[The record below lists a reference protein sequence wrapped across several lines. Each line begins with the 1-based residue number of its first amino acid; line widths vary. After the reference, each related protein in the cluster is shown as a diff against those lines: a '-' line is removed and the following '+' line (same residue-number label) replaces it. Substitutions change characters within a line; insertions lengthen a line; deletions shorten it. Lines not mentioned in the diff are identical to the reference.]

1 MQQEELLNQL
11 INFDFSNPDKKVDIP
26 NGLKLYKGNSELIF
40 IEDNDIVRLNIV
52 MRKKDYA
59 KDFKE
64 YIEGI
69 DDSIFEKV
77 TASFPQLKALDE
89 LMKAYESHNFSKEN
103 ELIRLISLFKKAV
116 LAAYYEKIEK
126 LK

>member
-40 IEDNDIVRLNIV
+40 IEDNDSTRLNII

-59 KDFKE
+59 KEFKE
-64 YIEGI
+64 YIEYI
-69 DDSIFEKV
+69 DDSIFDKV
-77 TASFPQLKALDE
+77 TTSFTQLKTLDE
-89 LMKAYESHNFSKEN
+89 LIKEYESHNFSKEN
-103 ELIRLISLFKKAV
+103 ELLRLISLFKKAV